1 MSLYL
6 LTGQHFPCPSERAKA
21 QGRQHPPGRVGLCL
35 DTEDILFW
43 RAALPRPPPRAR
55 DTPPPWS
62 PEDAG
67 PTLCQRERILA
78 KSEGSS
84 DPRFATDEL
93 CGSMPLCLSFPTL
106 NKRSREDLPPC
117 VWPLAAPSTQIP
129 HFTKKGSQPLSEGTG
144 GKMKDSFLPCWNSL
158 THFQKSEACSPV
170 FAKGVMS
177 CLLGSSPG

>member
-1 MSLYL
+1 MPFREGKG
-6 LTGQHFPCPSERAKA
+6 TGQAASPRAH
-21 QGRQHPPGRVGLCL
+21 G
-35 DTEDILFW
+35 
-43 RAALPRPPPRAR
+43 ALPGHRGHPVLESSATPAPSPSSS
-55 DTPPPWS
+55 PPPWS

-67 PTLCQRERILA
+67 PTPCQRERILA

-84 DPRFATDEL
+84 DPRSATDEL